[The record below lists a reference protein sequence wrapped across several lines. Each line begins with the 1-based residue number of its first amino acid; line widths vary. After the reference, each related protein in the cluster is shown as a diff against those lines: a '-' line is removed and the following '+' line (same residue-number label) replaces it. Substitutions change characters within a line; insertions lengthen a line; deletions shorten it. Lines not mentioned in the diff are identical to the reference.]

1 MTKEKY
7 SATLEGCA
15 RGDTLGM
22 PVEGW
27 KRGRIQK
34 VFGKIREPI
43 DAVILYDGKGN
54 EITQDE
60 FGELKN
66 WSRGQKKGEYT
77 DDTILT
83 LALARSIVA
92 KKGID
97 IRDIARRQLHEYKI
111 RLQPDGTVKGGF
123 GKTTMDAFKR
133 LDKGVSP
140 YESGVIGGPGNAP
153 PMKMPSVGLFM
164 ARSNAYEQ
172 GLRDA
177 EDIGRITHLDPR
189 SIVSGVVQ
197 AHAVYA
203 LITGCSREVFV
214 DSLMDVAKRW
224 ERPVS
229 NEYPLADKGSLT
241 SRLEWIKE
249 KRDVD
254 PDTAHRRLQS
264 SSDVISSYP
273 FALFMFQRYWDD
285 PLVGMVQTVNYGGD
299 CDTTAA
305 MFSALG
311 GARHGPFWPNDWPL
325 QDCEE
330 IRTLGRKLYDLFE

>member
-27 KRGRIQK
+27 RRGRIQK

-43 DAVILYDGKGN
+43 DDVILYDRNGD
-54 EITQDE
+54 EITKDE
-60 FGELKN
+60 FGELKY
-66 WSRGQKKGEYT
+66 WSRGQKRGEYT

-92 KKGID
+92 RKGID
-97 IRDIARRQLHEYKI
+97 IRDIAQRQLHEYKI
-111 RLQPDGTVKGGF
+111 RLQPDGTVTGGF
-123 GKTTMDAFKR
+123 GKTTTDAFKR
-133 LDKGVSP
+133 LDEGVSP

-153 PMKMPSVGLFM
+153 AMKMSPVGLFM

-189 SIVSGVVQ
+189 SLVSGVVQ

-203 LITGCSREVFV
+203 LLKGCLREAFV
-214 DSLMDVAKRW
+214 NSLVDVAKRW

-229 NEYPLADKGSLT
+229 NGYTLADNGSLA

-249 KRDVD
+249 KMNVD

-264 SSDVISSYP
+264 TSDVLSSYP

-305 MFSALG
+305 MFGALT
-311 GARHGPFWPNDWPL
+311 GARHGPFWPMDWPL
-325 QDCEE
+325 QNCEE
-330 IRTLGRKLYDLFE
+330 IRALGGALYDVVK